1 MLGNEAAP
9 WRETVMTVDKMR
21 READKRNESM
31 EGGGAWRA
39 LDFVIYI
46 FFVII
51 LILSVRSVLFDTVR
65 VDGTSMLDS
74 LSDNDVM
81 LVDRMAYAFK
91 SPKRGDVVVCYYPDA
106 YYEEQGLSYDSRVK
120 RVIAV
125 AGDTIES
132 IGNEVYV
139 NGDRIDEPYLTPDRI
154 GGDDIPLQTIP
165 VGCVY
170 VLGDNRCVS
179 RDSRYEDVGP
189 IPLSRIVGKSR
200 IVLYPFYKLR
210 LI

>member
-81 LVDRMAYAFK
+81 LVDLVLK
-91 SPKRGDVVVCYYPDA
+91 D
-106 YYEEQGLSYDSRVK
+106 DS
-120 RVIAV
+120 
-125 AGDTIES
+125 GW
-132 IGNEVYV
+132 
-139 NGDRIDEPYLTPDRI
+139 RI
-154 GGDDIPLQTIP
+154 GYKTKQIGWRFGSCFRSEWKNLQIL
-165 VGCVY
+165 VVDMEG
-170 VLGDNRCVS
+170 S
-179 RDSRYEDVGP
+179 RMS
-189 IPLSRIVGKSR
+189 I
-200 IVLYPFYKLR
+200 
-210 LI
+210 